1 MDTNTPDNIGEAQQQ
16 NLISEVKEM
25 NNNKGISKGLLGFL
39 LASNIILLIAVVILF
54 VLFFKNGESDGKV
67 TASDAQSEIL
77 GNSSNNIAF
86 IRSDSLMEK
95 YELAIRM
102 RADLESKQK
111 RMEAEFNQK
120 QSSFQKEAES
130 FQKSVNAGTIS
141 IDQAQIKEKE
151 LMQKQQELIDL
162 NQTLSGSL
170 AKQEYDLNLELLD
183 SISGFLERYNKE
195 FGFDFILGYSPGG
208 GILYASDKKDIT
220 VDVIKKMNESY
231 LKGKN
236 E

>member
-1 MDTNTPDNIGEAQQQ
+1 MDTNTSDNIGEAQQQ
-16 NLISEVKEM
+16 NLISEVKE
-25 NNNKGISKGLLGFL
+25 NKNGASKGLLGFL

-54 VLFFKNGESDGKV
+54 VLFFKNGETDGKV
-67 TASDAQSEIL
+67 AASDTQSEIL

-170 AKQEYDLNLELLD
+170 AKQEYDLNIELLD

-220 VDVIKKMNESY
+220 TDVIKKMNESY
-231 LKGKN
+231 LKGKD